1 MGTISVKLT
10 RFIAET
16 LRACSPDGAER
27 NPGLLSR
34 IALRSMRATTASS
47 TGLLVSAFLGLV
59 SGAAAEDFY
68 QGKTVNF
75 VIGYPVGGGY
85 DTYSRLFAA
94 HLGDHLAGHPGV
106 VPLNMPGAVTIR
118 ATNYLYNEAPKDGT
132 VIGMIDQAIYLNQIL
147 GTAQLRADATR
158 FSWIGR
164 IVSNSAVL
172 YAWHLSPVKTI
183 QDTFAHEL
191 IVAAGGV
198 SSRLNWQVL
207 NSVAGTR
214 LKLISGYPGTGEE
227 RIALERGEIEAM
239 SQPWPIIKT
248 ELAQWLDDKKIS
260 LLVQTGVDK
269 NPGLAGVP
277 RMIDLARSEDDAAL
291 LTLFS
296 TPSTIGRSV
305 VAPPGLPPQRVAE
318 LRRAFVETLRDAS
331 LLRDVE
337 RAKLDLEP
345 LPGEALQAAVAG
357 ARNFSPELIARA
369 QRIAEA
375 RN

>member
-1 MGTISVKLT
+1 M
-10 RFIAET
+10 
-16 LRACSPDGAER
+16 
-27 NPGLLSR
+27 
-34 IALRSMRATTASS
+34 
-47 TGLLVSAFLGLV
+47 TGLLHKLRLSLLLSLALIT
-59 SGAAAEDFY
+59 GAAAQDFY

-85 DTYSRLFAA
+85 DTYSRLVAA
-94 HLGDHLAGHPGV
+94 HLGEHLAGHPAV
-106 VPLNMPGAVTIR
+106 IPLNMPGAVTIR

-132 VIGMIDQAIYLNQIL
+132 VVGMIDQAIYLNQIL

-158 FSWIGR
+158 FNWIGR

-183 QDTFAHEL
+183 QDTFAREL

-198 SSRLNWQVL
+198 SSRLNWLVL
-207 NSVAGTR
+207 NSLVGTK

-227 RIALERGEIEAM
+227 RIAMERGEIEAM

-248 ELAQWLDDKKIS
+248 ELAQWLAEKKIS

-269 NPGLAGVP
+269 NPGLTDVP
-277 RMIDLARSEDDAAL
+277 RMIDLARNEDDGTL
-291 LTLFS
+291 LKLFS

-305 VAPPGLPPQRVAE
+305 VAPPGLPPARVAE
-318 LRRAFVETLRDAS
+318 LRRAFVETLSDPAF
-331 LLRDVE
+331 LRDLE
-337 RAKLDLEP
+337 RAHLVLEP
-345 LPGEALQAAVAG
+345 LPGDALQAAVASSG
-357 ARNFSPELIARA
+357 KFSPELIARA

>member
-1 MGTISVKLT
+1 MNYRLNGI
-10 RFIAET
+10 RF
-16 LRACSPDGAER
+16 
-27 NPGLLSR
+27 GLLMSPF
-34 IALRSMRATTASS
+34 M
-47 TGLLVSAFLGLV
+47 GLLLGLV
-59 SGAAAEDFY
+59 SGAAAQDFY

-85 DTYSRLFAA
+85 DTYSRLIAA
-94 HLGDHLAGHPGV
+94 HLGDHLAGHPNV

-132 VIGMIDQAIYLNQIL
+132 VIGMIDQAINLNQIL
-147 GTAQLRADATR
+147 GTAQLRADAAR
-158 FSWIGR
+158 FNWIGR

-172 YAWHLSPVKTI
+172 YAWHLAPVKTI
-183 QDTFAHEL
+183 QDTFTHEL
-191 IVAAGGV
+191 IVASDGV
-198 SSRLNWQVL
+198 SSRLNWLVL
-207 NSVAGTR
+207 NSVVGTK
-214 LKLISGYPGTGEE
+214 LKLISGYPGTGEA
-227 RIALERGEIEAM
+227 RIAMERGEIEAM

-248 ELAQWLDDKKIS
+248 ELAQWLADKKIN
-260 LLVQTGVDK
+260 LLVQTGVDR
-269 NPGLAGVP
+269 NPGVADVP
-277 RMIDLARSEDDAAL
+277 RMIDLARNDDDGAL

-318 LRRAFVETLRDAS
+318 LRRAFLETLQDQA

-345 LPGEALQAAVAG
+345 LSGEALQAAVAG

-369 QRIAEA
+369 QRIAET

>member
-1 MGTISVKLT
+1 MRNGRRSLNCLLR
-10 RFIAET
+10 RFRLIP
-16 LRACSPDGAER
+16 LLGPLL
-27 NPGLLSR
+27 GLLMS
-34 IALRSMRATTASS
+34 
-47 TGLLVSAFLGLV
+47 LGLV
-59 SGAAAEDFY
+59 SGAAADDFY

-85 DTYSRLFAA
+85 DTYSRLVAA
-94 HLGDHLAGHPGV
+94 HLGEHLAGHPAV
-106 VPLNMPGAVTIR
+106 IPINMPGAVTLR

-147 GTAQLRADATR
+147 GTAQLRADAVR
-158 FSWIGR
+158 FNWIGR
-164 IVSNSAVL
+164 IVGNSAVL
-172 YAWHLSPVKTI
+172 YAWHLSPVKKI
-183 QDTFAHEL
+183 EDTFAREL

-198 SSRLNWQVL
+198 SSRLNWLVL
-207 NSVAGTR
+207 NSVVGTR

-227 RIALERGEIEAM
+227 RIAMERGEIEAM

-269 NPGLAGVP
+269 NPGLTGVP
-277 RMIDLARSEDDAAL
+277 RMIDLAKNEDDGAL
-291 LTLFS
+291 LALFS

-305 VAPPGLPPQRVAE
+305 VAPPGLPAQRVAE
-318 LRRAFVETLRDAS
+318 LRRAFIETLRDPA
-331 LLRDVE
+331 LLRDLE

-345 LPGEALQAAVAG
+345 LTGEALQNAVAS
-357 ARNFSPELIARA
+357 ARNFSPALIARA
-369 QRIAEA
+369 QRIAET

>member
-1 MGTISVKLT
+1 M
-10 RFIAET
+10 R
-16 LRACSPDGAER
+16 DGR
-27 NPGLLSR
+27 HSLNRLWRGIRLGLLIS
-34 IALRSMRATTASS
+34 
-47 TGLLVSAFLGLV
+47 LGLG
-59 SGAAAEDFY
+59 SGAAADDFF

-85 DTYSRLFAA
+85 DTYSRLVAA
-94 HLGDHLAGHPGV
+94 HLGDHLAGHPSV
-106 VPLNMPGAVTIR
+106 IPINMPGAVTIR

-147 GTAQLRADATR
+147 GTAQLRADAAR

-172 YAWHLSPVKTI
+172 YAWHLSPVKKI
-183 QDTFAHEL
+183 EDTFTREL

-198 SSRLNWQVL
+198 SSRLNWLVL
-207 NSVAGTR
+207 NTVVGTR

-227 RIALERGEIEAM
+227 RIAMERGEIEAM

-248 ELAQWLDDKKIS
+248 ELAQWLQEKKIS
-260 LLVQTGVDK
+260 LLVQTGVDR
-269 NPGLAGVP
+269 NAGLTNVP
-277 RMIDLARSEDDAAL
+277 RMIDLARNDDDGAL
-291 LTLFS
+291 LSLFS

-305 VAPPGLPPQRVAE
+305 VAPPGLPPQRLAE
-318 LRRAFVETLRDAS
+318 LRRTFIETIRDPAFLRD
-331 LLRDVE
+331 LE
-337 RAKLDLEP
+337 RAHLELEP
-345 LPGEALQAAVAG
+345 LPGDELQAAVAN

>member
-1 MGTISVKLT
+1 MDDLRC
-10 RFIAET
+10 RFRSS
-16 LRACSPDGAER
+16 LLLGAF
-27 NPGLLSR
+27 L
-34 IALRSMRATTASS
+34 
-47 TGLLVSAFLGLV
+47 SAFLGLV
-59 SGAAAEDFY
+59 SSAAADDFY
-68 QGKTVNF
+68 QGKNVNF

-85 DTYSRLFAA
+85 DTYSRLIAA
-94 HLGDHLAGHPGV
+94 HLGDHLAGHPNV
-106 VPLNMPGAVTIR
+106 IPLNMPGAVTIR
-118 ATNYLYNEAPKDGT
+118 ATNYLYNEAPRDGT

-158 FSWIGR
+158 FTWIGR

-172 YAWHLSPVKTI
+172 YAWHLSPVKKI
-183 QDTFAHEL
+183 EDAFAREL

-198 SSRLNWQVL
+198 SSRLNWMVL
-207 NSVAGTR
+207 NSVIGTK

-227 RIALERGEIEAM
+227 RIAMERGEIEAM

-248 ELAQWLDDKKIS
+248 ELAQWLSEKKIS

-269 NPGLAGVP
+269 NPGLPGVP
-277 RMIDLARSEDDAAL
+277 RMIDLARNDDDGAL

-305 VAPPGLPPQRVAE
+305 VAPPNLPPARAAE
-318 LRRAFVETLRDAS
+318 LRRAFLETLRDPA
-331 LLRDVE
+331 LLRDLE

-345 LPGEALQAAVAG
+345 LPGEALQTAVASSG
-357 ARNFSPELIARA
+357 NFSPALIARA

-375 RN
+375 R

>member
-1 MGTISVKLT
+1 MNR
-10 RFIAET
+10 RFRRIPA
-16 LRACSPDGAER
+16 
-27 NPGLLSR
+27 GLLLS
-34 IALRSMRATTASS
+34 
-47 TGLLVSAFLGLV
+47 LLMVLGLV
-59 SGAAAEDFY
+59 SGAAAQDFY

-85 DTYSRLFAA
+85 DTYSRLIAA
-94 HLGDHLAGHPGV
+94 HLGDHLAGHPNV

-132 VIGMIDQAIYLNQIL
+132 VIGMIDQAINLNQIL
-147 GTAQLRADATR
+147 GTAQLRADAAR
-158 FSWIGR
+158 FNWIGR

-172 YAWHLSPVKTI
+172 YAWHLAPVKTI
-183 QDTFAHEL
+183 QDTFTHEL
-191 IVAAGGV
+191 IVASDGV
-198 SSRLNWQVL
+198 SSRLNWLLL
-207 NSVAGTR
+207 NNVVGTK
-214 LKLISGYPGTGEE
+214 LKLISGYPGTGEA
-227 RIALERGEIEAM
+227 RIAMERGEIEAM

-248 ELAQWLDDKKIS
+248 ELAQWLADKKIN
-260 LLVQTGVDK
+260 LLVQTGVDR
-269 NPGLAGVP
+269 NPGVAEVP
-277 RMIDLARSEDDAAL
+277 RMIDLARNDDDRAL

-318 LRRAFVETLRDAS
+318 LRRAFLETLQDQA

-337 RAKLDLEP
+337 RARLDLEP
-345 LPGEALQAAVAG
+345 LSGEALQTAIAG

-369 QRIAEA
+369 QRIAET

>member
-1 MGTISVKLT
+1 MNGLWRTIRLSLLAALLT
-10 RFIAET
+10 
-16 LRACSPDGAER
+16 
-27 NPGLLSR
+27 
-34 IALRSMRATTASS
+34 
-47 TGLLVSAFLGLV
+47 GLV
-59 SGAAAEDFY
+59 SGAAADDFY

-85 DTYSRLFAA
+85 DTYSRLVAA

-106 VPLNMPGAVTIR
+106 IPLNMPGAVTIR

-147 GTAQLRADATR
+147 GTAQLRADAAR

-172 YAWHLSPVKTI
+172 YAWHLSPVKKI
-183 QDTFAHEL
+183 EDTFAREL

-198 SSRLNWQVL
+198 SSRLNWLVL
-207 NSVAGTR
+207 NTVVGTK

-227 RIALERGEIEAM
+227 RIAMERGEIEAM

-248 ELAQWLDDKKIS
+248 ELAQWLVEKKIS

-269 NPGLAGVP
+269 NPGLTGVP
-277 RMIDLARSEDDAAL
+277 RMIDLAKNDDDAAL
-291 LTLFS
+291 LSLFS

-305 VAPPGLPPQRVAE
+305 VAPPGLPAQRLTE
-318 LRRAFVETLRDAS
+318 LRRAFTETLRDPAF
-331 LLRDVE
+331 LRDVE
-337 RAKLDLEP
+337 RAHLDLEP
-345 LPGEALQAAVAG
+345 LTGEEVQAAVVG

-369 QRIAEA
+369 QRIAET
-375 RN
+375 R

>member
-1 MGTISVKLT
+1 MNYRLNGI
-10 RFIAET
+10 RF
-16 LRACSPDGAER
+16 
-27 NPGLLSR
+27 GLLMSPF
-34 IALRSMRATTASS
+34 M
-47 TGLLVSAFLGLV
+47 GLLLGLV
-59 SGAAAEDFY
+59 SGAAAQDFY

-75 VIGYPVGGGY
+75 VVGYPVGGGY
-85 DTYSRLFAA
+85 DTYSRLIAA
-94 HLGDHLAGHPGV
+94 HLGDHLAGHPNV

-132 VIGMIDQAIYLNQIL
+132 VIGMIDQAINLNQIL
-147 GTAQLRADATR
+147 GTAQLRADAAR
-158 FSWIGR
+158 FNWIGR

-172 YAWHLSPVKTI
+172 YAWHLAPVKTI
-183 QDTFAHEL
+183 QDTFTHEL
-191 IVAAGGV
+191 IVASDGV
-198 SSRLNWQVL
+198 SSRLNWLVL
-207 NSVAGTR
+207 NSVVGTK
-214 LKLISGYPGTGEE
+214 LKLISGYPGTGEA
-227 RIALERGEIEAM
+227 RIAMERGEIEAM

-248 ELAQWLDDKKIS
+248 ELAQWLADKKIN
-260 LLVQTGVDK
+260 LLVQTGVDR
-269 NPGLAGVP
+269 NPGVADVP
-277 RMIDLARSEDDAAL
+277 RMIDLARNDDDGAL

-318 LRRAFVETLRDAS
+318 LRRAFLETLQDQA

-345 LPGEALQAAVAG
+345 LSGEALQAAVAG

-369 QRIAEA
+369 QRIAET

>member
-1 MGTISVKLT
+1 
-10 RFIAET
+10 
-16 LRACSPDGAER
+16 
-27 NPGLLSR
+27 
-34 IALRSMRATTASS
+34 MRATTVPSS
-47 TGLLVSAFLGLV
+47 GLRFLLPACGLNLLVLGLIT
-59 SGAAAEDFY
+59 GAAAEDFY
-68 QGKTVNF
+68 QGKTINF

-85 DTYSRLFAA
+85 DTYSRLIAA
-94 HLGDHLAGHPGV
+94 HLGDHLAGHPSV
-106 VPLNMPGAVTIR
+106 IPLNMPGAVTIR

-147 GTAQLRADATR
+147 GTAQLRADAVR
-158 FSWIGR
+158 FNWIGR
-164 IVSNSAVL
+164 IVGNSAVL
-172 YAWHLSPVKTI
+172 YAWHLAPVKKI
-183 QDTFAHEL
+183 QDALVREL
-191 IVAAGGV
+191 IVASDGV
-198 SSRLNWQVL
+198 SSRLNWLVL
-207 NSVAGTR
+207 NSVVGTK
-214 LKLISGYPGTGEE
+214 LKLISGYPGTGEA

-277 RMIDLARSEDDAAL
+277 RMIDLARNEDDGAL

-296 TPSTIGRSV
+296 SPSTIGRSV

-318 LRRAFVETLRDAS
+318 LRRAFVETLHDPA

-345 LPGEALQAAVAG
+345 LPGEELQAAVAG

-369 QRIAEA
+369 QRIAET